1 MVKNTKMQKFE
12 NRVLRS
18 QPVTYDLENQQFRAV
33 VKIHVRAKFHRAK
46 CSGSWVIVV
55 TEKKNSDEN
64 NTVRRYHG
72 Q

>member
-1 MVKNTKMQKFE
+1 MSYRVHKLFCPISMVKNTKMQKFA

-46 CSGSWVIVV
+46 CSGS
-55 TEKKNSDEN
+55 
-64 NTVRRYHG
+64 
-72 Q
+72 